1 MAYADQLATVLTHA
15 RDAGNAIS
23 PAITDVVVAYPSP
36 RGRCIRIFYG
46 GEVEPVRMGAQRVL
60 NEEMVGEQ
68 IVIVAFW
75 PLNNLSEDQAAGIEV
90 EAYNLKHQLRTRIL
104 ADSQLGG
111 MSTDLELGYADPGF
125 ANLAG
130 IPYRTLEM
138 IVNTDYTSYT
148 LGA

>member
-1 MAYADQLATVLTHA
+1 MAYADQLAAVLTHA
-15 RDAGNAIS
+15 QAAGGAVS
-23 PAITDVVVAYPSP
+23 PAITDVVVAYPAP

-46 GEVEPVRMGAQRVL
+46 GETEPVRMGEQRVL

-68 IVIVAFW
+68 IVVVAFW

-90 EAYNLKHQLRTRIL
+90 EAYDLKHQLRTRIL
-104 ADSQLGG
+104 GDSQLGG
-111 MSTDLELGYADPGF
+111 MSTDLELGYAEPGF

-138 IVNTDYTSYT
+138 IVTTDFTSYT
-148 LGA
+148 LAP